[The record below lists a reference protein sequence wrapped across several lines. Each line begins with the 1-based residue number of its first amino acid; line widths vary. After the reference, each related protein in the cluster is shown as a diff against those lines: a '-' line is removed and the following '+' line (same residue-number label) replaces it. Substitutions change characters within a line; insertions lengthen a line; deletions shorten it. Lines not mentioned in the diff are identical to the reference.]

1 MVFSLKNN
9 HASVKPIDLLN
20 YLLTLI
26 VGKKDD
32 ALVLDMYFGSGSLG
46 VSAVESGIPFVAIE
60 LDEQYYEIAV
70 ARCKA
75 AVDRTKNK
83 KKN

>member
-9 HASVKPIDLLN
+9 HATVKPIELLK

-26 VGKKDD
+26 VGKKE
-32 ALVLDMYFGSGSLG
+32 VSIVMDMYFGSGSVGL
-46 VSAVESGIPFVAIE
+46 SAAALGIPFVGIE
-60 LDEQYYEIAV
+60 IDDHYYKIAV

-75 AVDRTKNK
+75 AVERTKNK
-83 KKN
+83 II